1 MLFICVEERI
11 WWIIALLEGEYVA
24 IIITMLVMGILL
36 GFVGAGGA
44 GFIIAILTL
53 VFHIPI
59 HVALATSLTAMAFT
73 TLSGVISHY
82 REGNVVLT
90 IGGIVGGCG
99 ALGSYIGSKIG
110 SLIPGHLLHWFTAG
124 MLFLSAIF
132 MFIKLIKFQN
142 REELLLAEIKDFS
155 KREHNEM
162 YMSWISHWN
171 DGWFIWDWFCT
182 IYSTWINGSI
192 RIDDSAICRNNNA
205 CYIAHCDWGWVR
217 GIVQKGI

>member
-1 MLFICVEERI
+1 MDAFICVEERI

-36 GFVGAGGA
+36 GFVGWGA

-90 IGGIVGGCG
+90 IGGIVGDVER
-99 ALGSYIGSKIG
+99 LV
-110 SLIPGHLLHWFTAG
+110 LI
-124 MLFLSAIF
+124 S
-132 MFIKLIKFQN
+132 
-142 REELLLAEIKDFS
+142 
-155 KREHNEM
+155 
-162 YMSWISHWN
+162 
-171 DGWFIWDWFCT
+171 
-182 IYSTWINGSI
+182 
-192 RIDDSAICRNNNA
+192 
-205 CYIAHCDWGWVR
+205 
-217 GIVQKGI
+217 VQKLVHLYQDIFFIGLQLGCYFYLQFYVY

>member
-1 MLFICVEERI
+1 MQGRR
-11 WWIIALLEGEYVA
+11 WWIIGLLEGEYVA
-24 IIITMLVMGILL
+24 IIITMLVMGVLL

-99 ALGSYIGSKIG
+99 AFGSYIGSKIG
-110 SLIPGHLLHWFTAG
+110 SLIPPYLLHWFTAG

-132 MFIKLIKFQN
+132 MCIKLIKFQN
-142 REELLLAEIKDFS
+142 EEEVRLVKIKDIS
-155 KREHNEM
+155 KE
-162 YMSWISHWN
+162 
-171 DGWFIWDWFCT
+171 T
-182 IYSTWINGSI
+182 
-192 RIDDSAICRNNNA
+192 
-205 CYIAHCDWGWVR
+205 
-217 GIVQKGI
+217 